1 MNAATGVKI
10 AYMFV
15 TYLLWGSVFYTAI
28 NIPYGS
34 MAAVLSDNQKH
45 RSSLS
50 VFRPMGSV
58 FATIIISV
66 IAPLMVYYTDQ
77 EGNQVVHS
85 GRFTAVAGLF
95 SLLALLFYFLCFAMT
110 TERVKV
116 DPQPRNQAPAPG
128 DLKKPGFWQS
138 LAGIFT
144 NRAFVGMI
152 LSALVMLF
160 ATLMSQGI
168 NNFLFADYFR
178 NAKALSIFSLIS
190 IPAMLLSAGVSIPLC
205 AKFGK
210 KEVVIISCALSGLLY
225 FAIGLAKFENVWVF
239 IVASFVAMLG
249 KQCFSMQ
256 TYALVTDVIDDEEV
270 CHSTRNDGIIYGVY
284 SFARKIGQAIAGGM
298 SGWALEWIGYDSAA
312 VAQTD
317 AVRVGIYNIANY
329 FPAISFLLCALILI
343 FLYPLDKKRVEANGR
358 ELTRRKAEKETT

>member
-50 VFRPMGSV
+50 VFRSMGSV

-190 IPAMLLSAGVSIPLC
+190 IPAMLLLAGVSIPLC

-225 FAIGLAKFENVWVF
+225 FAIGLAKFENGYSSWPPLSPCWASSASACRPTPWSPTSSTTRRCATAPATT
-239 IVASFVAMLG
+239 ASFTACIPLPG
-249 KQCFSMQ
+249 KS
-256 TYALVTDVIDDEEV
+256 
-270 CHSTRNDGIIYGVY
+270 
-284 SFARKIGQAIAGGM
+284 ARP
-298 SGWALEWIGYDSAA
+298 SPAA
-312 VAQTD
+312 
-317 AVRVGIYNIANY
+317 
-329 FPAISFLLCALILI
+329 
-343 FLYPLDKKRVEANGR
+343 
-358 ELTRRKAEKETT
+358 